1 MMNEPAECAALA
13 AALPR
18 AVRARA
24 LAGYVGRGGQA
35 ARSADAVRAV
45 AKFYNDRCGVA
56 VVQVLNSLV
65 RQVES
70 DAALLR
76 VPQTQV
82 DTTEAYTV
90 FVKPAALRAPKLA
103 PAARDVA
110 AFVRHD
116 ATQPSAFT
124 PAKRPRE
131 HATMTEID
139 RAGRR
144 TRRAR
149 TRRNYCRSR

>member
-1 MMNEPAECAALA
+1 MVFFVNTQSMMNDPAECAALA

-65 RQVES
+65 GQGTN
-70 DAALLR
+70 D
-76 VPQTQV
+76 
-82 DTTEAYTV
+82 DH
-90 FVKPAALRAPKLA
+90 RAPPGHRGSAAGGADASESGGDGLESRWAPDAQGA
-103 PAARDVA
+103 PAPVPAS
-110 AFVRHD
+110 
-116 ATQPSAFT
+116 SAW
-124 PAKRPRE
+124 
-131 HATMTEID
+131 
-139 RAGRR
+139 
-144 TRRAR
+144 
-149 TRRNYCRSR
+149 

>member
-1 MMNEPAECAALA
+1 MNERELAALA
-13 AALPR
+13 AGLPSV
-18 AVRARA
+18 VRARA
-24 LAGYVGRGGQA
+24 LSGYVGRGGQA
-35 ARSADAVRAV
+35 ARSADAARAV
-45 AKFYNDRCGVA
+45 SQFYNDRCGVA

-82 DTTEAYTV
+82 DTTQAYTV

-110 AFVRHD
+110 TSTSSTTRRSPAAAAAAPTQVYLA
-116 ATQPSAFT
+116 ATGW
-124 PAKRPRE
+124 
-131 HATMTEID
+131 
-139 RAGRR
+139 RAGGRR

-149 TRRNYCRSR
+149 TRRNYCRRR